1 MPFLD
6 EQELISLQQ
15 EISDANEKKDE
26 LEEKL
31 KTKENEISRVK
42 VKSRGINIFFGAL
55 AGLAMAVAIFLSK
68 NQAPPELLNLDEIAE
83 IKRTEAQRVIDSLS
97 TVSNID
103 DTEYEEETEES
114 SSSVDDG
121 IQAIKNTLKNEK
133 IYSIQVGVFT
143 KNKFPLLSESIAG
156 ITSQGEYFKHS
167 FGLFKT
173 LEEAQGFRRN
183 LVKIGFKDAF
193 IASYINGE
201 RQKIEKPY

>member
-103 DTEYEEETEES
+103 TEYEEETEEN

-173 LEEAQGFRRN
+173 LEEAQNFRRN

-201 RQKIEKPY
+201 RQQIEKPY